1 MKANNYSLLRKTISD
16 KRDSLVFNL
25 SDSELK
31 SLFSGKTIKEKMI
44 NFFTLKRSK
53 RLELIKKGYIVF
65 GLVFSSS
72 YINNSNLIRTRI
84 IFSPSYELADNKEEM
99 LAIADKINEWVDSV
113 NFKKLTMK
121 EKKLYQA
128 IISDE
133 EEPNYIQIPE
143 SIIGNKLV
151 YLSLIFV
158 NKDDFLNGMVPI
170 IINRKISKEILLVP
184 SNKPNGH
191 STYFSGVFL
200 LRRKDGIDIY
210 FVVDMNFLRFARNRF
225 FAADDKPIK

>member
-1 MKANNYSLLRKTISD
+1 MKTNNYSLFRKTISD

-44 NFFTLKRSK
+44 NFFTLKGSK

-143 SIIGNKLV
+143 YIIGNKLV

-184 SNKPNGH
+184 QAMYSNEYIESLEEDN
-191 STYFSGVFL
+191 
-200 LRRKDGIDIY
+200 
-210 FVVDMNFLRFARNRF
+210 
-225 FAADDKPIK
+225 

>member
-1 MKANNYSLLRKTISD
+1 MKTNNYSLFRKTISD

-113 NFKKLTMK
+113 NLKKLTMK

-128 IISDE
+128 LISDE

-143 SIIGNKLV
+143 YIIGNKLV
-151 YLSLIFV
+151 YLSLVFV

-184 SNKPNGH
+184 QAMYSNEYIESLEEDN
-191 STYFSGVFL
+191 
-200 LRRKDGIDIY
+200 
-210 FVVDMNFLRFARNRF
+210 
-225 FAADDKPIK
+225 

>member
-99 LAIADKINEWVDSV
+99 LAIADKINEWADSV

-133 EEPNYIQIPE
+133 EEPNYIQIPK

-184 SNKPNGH
+184 QAMYSNEYIESLEEDN
-191 STYFSGVFL
+191 
-200 LRRKDGIDIY
+200 
-210 FVVDMNFLRFARNRF
+210 
-225 FAADDKPIK
+225 

>member
-44 NFFTLKRSK
+44 NFITLKRSK

-184 SNKPNGH
+184 QAMYSNEYIESLEEDN
-191 STYFSGVFL
+191 
-200 LRRKDGIDIY
+200 
-210 FVVDMNFLRFARNRF
+210 
-225 FAADDKPIK
+225 

>member
-1 MKANNYSLLRKTISD
+1 MKTNNYSLFRKTISD

-44 NFFTLKRSK
+44 NFFTLKGSK

-84 IFSPSYELADNKEEM
+84 IFSPSYELADNKEEL

-113 NFKKLTMK
+113 NLKKLNMK
-121 EKKLYQA
+121 EKRLYQA
-128 IISDE
+128 LISDE

-151 YLSLIFV
+151 YLSLVFV
-158 NKDDFLNGMVPI
+158 NKDEFLNGMVPI

-184 SNKPNGH
+184 QAMYSNEYIESLEEDN
-191 STYFSGVFL
+191 
-200 LRRKDGIDIY
+200 
-210 FVVDMNFLRFARNRF
+210 
-225 FAADDKPIK
+225 

>member
-99 LAIADKINEWVDSV
+99 LAIADKINEWVDSF

-170 IINRKISKEILLVP
+170 IINRKISKGILLVP
-184 SNKPNGH
+184 QEMYSNEYIESLEEDN
-191 STYFSGVFL
+191 
-200 LRRKDGIDIY
+200 
-210 FVVDMNFLRFARNRF
+210 
-225 FAADDKPIK
+225 

>member
-158 NKDDFLNGMVPI
+158 NNDDFLNGMVPI

-184 SNKPNGH
+184 QAMYSNEYIESLEEDN
-191 STYFSGVFL
+191 
-200 LRRKDGIDIY
+200 
-210 FVVDMNFLRFARNRF
+210 
-225 FAADDKPIK
+225 

>member
-31 SLFSGKTIKEKMI
+31 SLFSGKTIKGKMI

-128 IISDE
+128 LISDE

-184 SNKPNGH
+184 QAMYSNEYIESLEEDN
-191 STYFSGVFL
+191 
-200 LRRKDGIDIY
+200 
-210 FVVDMNFLRFARNRF
+210 
-225 FAADDKPIK
+225 

>member
-1 MKANNYSLLRKTISD
+1 MKTNNYSLFRKTISD

-113 NFKKLTMK
+113 NLKKLTMK

-128 IISDE
+128 LISDE

-151 YLSLIFV
+151 YLSLVFV

-184 SNKPNGH
+184 QAMYSNEYIESLEEDN
-191 STYFSGVFL
+191 
-200 LRRKDGIDIY
+200 
-210 FVVDMNFLRFARNRF
+210 
-225 FAADDKPIK
+225 

>member
-25 SDSELK
+25 SDTELK
-31 SLFSGKTIKEKMI
+31 SLFGGKTIKEKMI

-133 EEPNYIQIPE
+133 EESNYIQIPE

-184 SNKPNGH
+184 QAMYSNEYIESLEEDN
-191 STYFSGVFL
+191 
-200 LRRKDGIDIY
+200 
-210 FVVDMNFLRFARNRF
+210 
-225 FAADDKPIK
+225 

>member
-25 SDSELK
+25 SDTELK
-31 SLFSGKTIKEKMI
+31 PLFGGKTIKEKMI

-184 SNKPNGH
+184 QAMYSNEYIESLEEDN
-191 STYFSGVFL
+191 
-200 LRRKDGIDIY
+200 
-210 FVVDMNFLRFARNRF
+210 
-225 FAADDKPIK
+225 

>member
-99 LAIADKINEWVDSV
+99 LAIADKINEWIDSV

-143 SIIGNKLV
+143 YIIGNKLV

-158 NKDDFLNGMVPI
+158 NKDDFLNGMVLI

-184 SNKPNGH
+184 QAMYSNEYIESLEEDN
-191 STYFSGVFL
+191 
-200 LRRKDGIDIY
+200 
-210 FVVDMNFLRFARNRF
+210 
-225 FAADDKPIK
+225 

>member
-25 SDSELK
+25 SDSEFK

-184 SNKPNGH
+184 QAMYSNEYIESLEEDN
-191 STYFSGVFL
+191 
-200 LRRKDGIDIY
+200 
-210 FVVDMNFLRFARNRF
+210 
-225 FAADDKPIK
+225 

>member
-31 SLFSGKTIKEKMI
+31 SLFLGETIKEKMI
-44 NFFTLKRSK
+44 NFFTLKGSK

-84 IFSPSYELADNKEEM
+84 IFSPSYELADNKEEL
-99 LAIADKINEWVDSV
+99 LAIADKINEWVNSV
-113 NFKKLTMK
+113 YFKNLTMK

-128 IISDE
+128 LISDE
-133 EEPNYIQIPE
+133 EEPNYVQIPE

-158 NKDDFLNGMVPI
+158 NKDEFLNGMVPI

-184 SNKPNGH
+184 QAMYSNEYIESLEEYN
-191 STYFSGVFL
+191 
-200 LRRKDGIDIY
+200 
-210 FVVDMNFLRFARNRF
+210 
-225 FAADDKPIK
+225 

>member
-25 SDSELK
+25 SDTELK
-31 SLFSGKTIKEKMI
+31 SLFGGKTIKEKMI

-53 RLELIKKGYIVF
+53 RLELIKKGHIVF

-184 SNKPNGH
+184 QAMYSNEYIESLEEDN
-191 STYFSGVFL
+191 
-200 LRRKDGIDIY
+200 
-210 FVVDMNFLRFARNRF
+210 
-225 FAADDKPIK
+225 

>member
-1 MKANNYSLLRKTISD
+1 MKANNYSLFRKTISD

-25 SDSELK
+25 SDSELR

-53 RLELIKKGYIVF
+53 RLELIKKGYIFF

-184 SNKPNGH
+184 QAMYSNEYIESLEEDN
-191 STYFSGVFL
+191 
-200 LRRKDGIDIY
+200 
-210 FVVDMNFLRFARNRF
+210 
-225 FAADDKPIK
+225 

>member
-44 NFFTLKRSK
+44 NFFTLKGSK

-128 IISDE
+128 LISDE

-143 SIIGNKLV
+143 YIIGNKLV
-151 YLSLIFV
+151 YLSLVFV

-184 SNKPNGH
+184 QAMYSNEYIESLEEDN
-191 STYFSGVFL
+191 
-200 LRRKDGIDIY
+200 
-210 FVVDMNFLRFARNRF
+210 
-225 FAADDKPIK
+225 

>member
-25 SDSELK
+25 SDTELK
-31 SLFSGKTIKEKMI
+31 SLFGGKTIKEKMI

-99 LAIADKINEWVDSV
+99 LAIADKINKWVDSV

-184 SNKPNGH
+184 QAMYSNEYIESLEEDN
-191 STYFSGVFL
+191 
-200 LRRKDGIDIY
+200 
-210 FVVDMNFLRFARNRF
+210 
-225 FAADDKPIK
+225 

>member
-1 MKANNYSLLRKTISD
+1 MKTNNYSLFRKTISD

-53 RLELIKKGYIVF
+53 RLELIKKRYIVF

-143 SIIGNKLV
+143 YIIGNKLV
-151 YLSLIFV
+151 YLSLVFV

-184 SNKPNGH
+184 QAMYSNEYIESLEEDN
-191 STYFSGVFL
+191 
-200 LRRKDGIDIY
+200 
-210 FVVDMNFLRFARNRF
+210 
-225 FAADDKPIK
+225 

>member
-113 NFKKLTMK
+113 NLKKLTMK

-128 IISDE
+128 LISDE
-133 EEPNYIQIPE
+133 EEPELYTNPWT
-143 SIIGNKLV
+143 IIGNKLV
-151 YLSLIFV
+151 YLSLVFV

-184 SNKPNGH
+184 QAMYSNEYIESLEEDN
-191 STYFSGVFL
+191 
-200 LRRKDGIDIY
+200 
-210 FVVDMNFLRFARNRF
+210 
-225 FAADDKPIK
+225 

>member
-113 NFKKLTMK
+113 NLKKLTMK

-128 IISDE
+128 LISDE

-151 YLSLIFV
+151 YLSLVFV

-184 SNKPNGH
+184 QAMYSNEYIESLEEDN
-191 STYFSGVFL
+191 
-200 LRRKDGIDIY
+200 
-210 FVVDMNFLRFARNRF
+210 
-225 FAADDKPIK
+225 

>member
-31 SLFSGKTIKEKMI
+31 SPFSGKTIKEKMI

-184 SNKPNGH
+184 QAMYSNEYIESLEEDN
-191 STYFSGVFL
+191 
-200 LRRKDGIDIY
+200 
-210 FVVDMNFLRFARNRF
+210 
-225 FAADDKPIK
+225 

>member
-1 MKANNYSLLRKTISD
+1 
-16 KRDSLVFNL
+16 
-25 SDSELK
+25 
-31 SLFSGKTIKEKMI
+31 
-44 NFFTLKRSK
+44 
-53 RLELIKKGYIVF
+53 
-65 GLVFSSS
+65 
-72 YINNSNLIRTRI
+72 
-84 IFSPSYELADNKEEM
+84 M

-184 SNKPNGH
+184 QAMYSNEYIESLEEDN
-191 STYFSGVFL
+191 
-200 LRRKDGIDIY
+200 
-210 FVVDMNFLRFARNRF
+210 
-225 FAADDKPIK
+225 

>member
-84 IFSPSYELADNKEEM
+84 IFLPSYELADNKGEM

-143 SIIGNKLV
+143 YIIGNKLV
-151 YLSLIFV
+151 YLSLVFV

-184 SNKPNGH
+184 QAMYSNEYIESLEEDN
-191 STYFSGVFL
+191 
-200 LRRKDGIDIY
+200 
-210 FVVDMNFLRFARNRF
+210 
-225 FAADDKPIK
+225 

>member
-84 IFSPSYELADNKEEM
+84 IFSPSYELADNKGEM
-99 LAIADKINEWVDSV
+99 LAIADKINECVDSV

-143 SIIGNKLV
+143 YIIGNKLV
-151 YLSLIFV
+151 YLSLVFV

-184 SNKPNGH
+184 QAMYSNEYIESLEEDN
-191 STYFSGVFL
+191 
-200 LRRKDGIDIY
+200 
-210 FVVDMNFLRFARNRF
+210 
-225 FAADDKPIK
+225 

>member
-1 MKANNYSLLRKTISD
+1 MKTNNYSLFRKTISD

-44 NFFTLKRSK
+44 NFFTLKGSK

-113 NFKKLTMK
+113 NLKKLTMK

-128 IISDE
+128 LISDE

-184 SNKPNGH
+184 QAMYSNEYIESLEEDN
-191 STYFSGVFL
+191 
-200 LRRKDGIDIY
+200 
-210 FVVDMNFLRFARNRF
+210 
-225 FAADDKPIK
+225 

>member
-31 SLFSGKTIKEKMI
+31 SPFSGKTIKEKMI

-128 IISDE
+128 IISDV

-184 SNKPNGH
+184 QAMYSNEYIESLEEDN
-191 STYFSGVFL
+191 
-200 LRRKDGIDIY
+200 
-210 FVVDMNFLRFARNRF
+210 
-225 FAADDKPIK
+225 

>member
-31 SLFSGKTIKEKMI
+31 SLFSGKTLKEKMI
-44 NFFTLKRSK
+44 NFFTLKGSK

-113 NFKKLTMK
+113 NLKKLTMK

-128 IISDE
+128 LISDE

-143 SIIGNKLV
+143 SIIGNKLI

-158 NKDDFLNGMVPI
+158 NKDEFLNGMVPI

-184 SNKPNGH
+184 QAMYSNEYIESLEEDN
-191 STYFSGVFL
+191 
-200 LRRKDGIDIY
+200 
-210 FVVDMNFLRFARNRF
+210 
-225 FAADDKPIK
+225 

>member
-25 SDSELK
+25 SDSELR

-44 NFFTLKRSK
+44 NFFTLKKSK

-184 SNKPNGH
+184 QAMYSNEYIESLEEDN
-191 STYFSGVFL
+191 
-200 LRRKDGIDIY
+200 
-210 FVVDMNFLRFARNRF
+210 
-225 FAADDKPIK
+225 

>member
-1 MKANNYSLLRKTISD
+1 MKTNNYSLFRKTISD

-113 NFKKLTMK
+113 NLKKLTMK

-128 IISDE
+128 LISDE

-184 SNKPNGH
+184 QAMYSNEYIESLEEDN
-191 STYFSGVFL
+191 
-200 LRRKDGIDIY
+200 
-210 FVVDMNFLRFARNRF
+210 
-225 FAADDKPIK
+225 

>member
-25 SDSELK
+25 SDTELK

-184 SNKPNGH
+184 QAMYSNEYIESLEEDN
-191 STYFSGVFL
+191 
-200 LRRKDGIDIY
+200 
-210 FVVDMNFLRFARNRF
+210 
-225 FAADDKPIK
+225 

>member
-143 SIIGNKLV
+143 YIIGNKLV

-184 SNKPNGH
+184 QAMYSNEYIESLEEDN
-191 STYFSGVFL
+191 
-200 LRRKDGIDIY
+200 
-210 FVVDMNFLRFARNRF
+210 
-225 FAADDKPIK
+225 

>member
-25 SDSELK
+25 SDTELK
-31 SLFSGKTIKEKMI
+31 SLFGGKTIKEKMI

-84 IFSPSYELADNKEEM
+84 IFSPSYELADNKGEM

-143 SIIGNKLV
+143 YIIGNKLV
-151 YLSLIFV
+151 YLSLVFV

-184 SNKPNGH
+184 QAMYSNEYIESLEEDN
-191 STYFSGVFL
+191 
-200 LRRKDGIDIY
+200 
-210 FVVDMNFLRFARNRF
+210 
-225 FAADDKPIK
+225 

>member
-44 NFFTLKRSK
+44 NFFTLKGSK

-99 LAIADKINEWVDSV
+99 LAIADKINEWVNSV
-113 NFKKLTMK
+113 NFKNLTMK

-128 IISDE
+128 LISDE

-184 SNKPNGH
+184 QAMYSNEYIESLEEDN
-191 STYFSGVFL
+191 
-200 LRRKDGIDIY
+200 
-210 FVVDMNFLRFARNRF
+210 
-225 FAADDKPIK
+225 

>member
-1 MKANNYSLLRKTISD
+1 MKTNNYSLFRKTISD

-44 NFFTLKRSK
+44 NFFTLKGSK

-99 LAIADKINEWVDSV
+99 LAIADKINEWVNSV
-113 NFKKLTMK
+113 YFKNLTMK

-128 IISDE
+128 LISDE
-133 EEPNYIQIPE
+133 EEPNYVQILE
-143 SIIGNKLV
+143 SIIGNKSV
-151 YLSLIFV
+151 YLSLVFV
-158 NKDDFLNGMVPI
+158 NKDEFLNGMVPI

-184 SNKPNGH
+184 QAMYSNEYIESLEEDN
-191 STYFSGVFL
+191 
-200 LRRKDGIDIY
+200 
-210 FVVDMNFLRFARNRF
+210 
-225 FAADDKPIK
+225 

>member
-1 MKANNYSLLRKTISD
+1 MKTNNYSLFRKTISD

-44 NFFTLKRSK
+44 NFFTLKGSK

-113 NFKKLTMK
+113 NLKKLTMK

-128 IISDE
+128 LISD
-133 EEPNYIQIPE
+133 EPNYIQIPE

-184 SNKPNGH
+184 QAMYSNEYIESLEEDN
-191 STYFSGVFL
+191 
-200 LRRKDGIDIY
+200 
-210 FVVDMNFLRFARNRF
+210 
-225 FAADDKPIK
+225 

>member
-1 MKANNYSLLRKTISD
+1 MKTNNYSLFRKTISD

-44 NFFTLKRSK
+44 NFFTLKGSK

-143 SIIGNKLV
+143 YIIGNKLV
-151 YLSLIFV
+151 YLSLVFV
-158 NKDDFLNGMVPI
+158 NKDDFLIKSQQQAMV
-170 IINRKISKEILLVP
+170 
-184 SNKPNGH
+184 NK
-191 STYFSGVFL
+191 
-200 LRRKDGIDIY
+200 
-210 FVVDMNFLRFARNRF
+210 RF
-225 FAADDKPIK
+225 

>member
-1 MKANNYSLLRKTISD
+1 MKTNNYSLLRKTISD

-99 LAIADKINEWVDSV
+99 LAIADKINEWADSV

-184 SNKPNGH
+184 QAMYSNEYIESLEEDN
-191 STYFSGVFL
+191 
-200 LRRKDGIDIY
+200 
-210 FVVDMNFLRFARNRF
+210 
-225 FAADDKPIK
+225 

>member
-113 NFKKLTMK
+113 NFKNLTMK

-128 IISDE
+128 LISDE

-184 SNKPNGH
+184 QAMYSNEYIESLEEDN
-191 STYFSGVFL
+191 
-200 LRRKDGIDIY
+200 
-210 FVVDMNFLRFARNRF
+210 
-225 FAADDKPIK
+225 

>member
-25 SDSELK
+25 SDSDLK

-44 NFFTLKRSK
+44 NFFTLKGSK

-113 NFKKLTMK
+113 NLKKLTMK

-128 IISDE
+128 LISDE

-184 SNKPNGH
+184 QAMYSNEYIESLEEDN
-191 STYFSGVFL
+191 
-200 LRRKDGIDIY
+200 
-210 FVVDMNFLRFARNRF
+210 
-225 FAADDKPIK
+225 